1 MTTPHGSA
9 PDGAWQF
16 ASGFGQGMTEDEAL
30 ALATGGARGNLE
42 QADEEWALVRGD
54 LQALIDEQDQFKERL
69 DLLEGVYGYC
79 NTFMSANWLVA
90 QDHLLA
96 LPFDTQLGPNVGAVP
111 YEGGIRL
118 QTRGLWRA
126 DTIVTCDKMT
136 SSNFAAQVYITV
148 LSVATGAV
156 YSETRFDIVLTPSG
170 SESAAFSK
178 TFVVPT
184 DDDYVVKA
192 RIQHNRTARLRV
204 FGGTLRSALSVNK
217 WSTNTSN
224 NVDIPEPADG
234 GELG

>member
-1 MTTPHGSA
+1 VTTPHGSA
-9 PDGAWQF
+9 PDGAWTF
-16 ASGFGQGMTEDEAL
+16 ASGFGQGLEEDDIMSQI
-30 ALATGGARGNLE
+30 TGGARGNLE
-42 QADEEWALVRGD
+42 HADDEWGLLRGD
-54 LQALIDEQDQFKERL
+54 LQQLIDEQDQFKERL
-69 DLLEGVYGYC
+69 ELLEGVQGYC
-79 NTFMSANWLVA
+79 NTFMSANWMVA
-90 QDHLLA
+90 QNQLLA
-96 LPFDTQLGPNVGAVP
+96 LPFDTQLGPEVGAVP
-111 YEGGIRL
+111 FEGGIRL
-118 QTRGLWRA
+118 LTRGLWRA

-148 LSVATGAV
+148 FTIATGAV

-184 DDDYVVKA
+184 DDAYVVKA

-224 NVDIPEPADG
+224 NVEISDPPDG